1 MKKDY
6 CHFSIILDRSGSM
19 SSIQA
24 ATIKGFDAFME
35 EQKAQKGTATASLT
49 KFDDKIELDYAFK
62 DINEVPK
69 LDLQPRGSTALL
81 DAIGVTLKNLNEKIK
96 AMPEDEKPEQV
107 VVVIITD
114 GEENC
119 SKEYTYE
126 KIAKKIAKRTD
137 NDKWKFVYLG
147 ANQDAIATGAK
158 LNISAA
164 NSMTFAA
171 NATGTANTYSSFSGK
186 MSAYRSIKTDAS
198 MAFDE
203 EDRKNSI
210 DS

>member
-6 CHFSIILDRSGSM
+6 IHFSIILDRSGSM
-19 SSIQA
+19 CSIQD

-35 EQKAQKGTATASLT
+35 EQRAQKGTASASLT
-49 KFDDKIELDYAFK
+49 KFDDRIELDYAFK
-62 DINEVPK
+62 DIQEVPK

-96 AMPEDEKPEQV
+96 AMPDDEKPEQI

-114 GEENC
+114 GEEN
-119 SKEYTYE
+119 SSREYTYE
-126 KIAKKIAKRTD
+126 KIAKKISKRTD
-137 NDKWKFVYLG
+137 KDNWKFVYLG

-171 NATGTANTYSSFSGK
+171 NATGTANTYASFSRNV
-186 MSAYRSIKTDAS
+186 SAYRSVKNDAS
-198 MAFDE
+198 MAFDLA
-203 EDRKNSI
+203 DRDNATK
-210 DS
+210 